1 MHLAQQFA
9 VLSRNS
15 IFTKIVN
22 EYYTRVGAD
31 LEVIDEFDLD
41 VIHMHYAIP
50 HAVCGILAREM
61 SVKKDVGIITTLHG
75 TDITVLGHD
84 MSLVNAIK
92 FGIEHSDITTSV
104 SDSLKVETYD
114 LIEPK
119 SQIETVYNFVDE
131 SRFNTEDRD
140 LIKAQLKEKLGI
152 PSDAKVIMHT
162 SNFRKIKNVNHVVK
176 SFELLAQS
184 VNCHLVFV
192 GDGPDLYAIRQ
203 MVKDKNL
210 QDITHF
216 IGQETDVTSYYKLA
230 DIFLLLS
237 SKESFG
243 LAMLEA
249 MYCGAVPIGS
259 TAGGISEVIK
269 HGETGYIVDVG
280 DYQQVASHIKQLL
293 NDDDLYKRIQEN
305 MLIDV
310 KERFDMDTI
319 VDQYEALYQSIMTG
333 EDNE

>member
-1 MHLAQQFA
+1 
-9 VLSRNS
+9 
-15 IFTKIVN
+15 
-22 EYYTRVGAD
+22 
-31 LEVIDEFDLD
+31 
-41 VIHMHYAIP
+41 
-50 HAVCGILAREM
+50 
-61 SVKKDVGIITTLHG
+61 
-75 TDITVLGHD
+75 
-84 MSLVNAIK
+84 
-92 FGIEHSDITTSV
+92 
-104 SDSLKVETYD
+104 
-114 LIEPK
+114 
-119 SQIETVYNFVDE
+119 
-131 SRFNTEDRD
+131 
-140 LIKAQLKEKLGI
+140 
-152 PSDAKVIMHT
+152 
-162 SNFRKIKNVNHVVK
+162 
-176 SFELLAQS
+176 
-184 VNCHLVFV
+184 
-192 GDGPDLYAIRQ
+192 